1 MTSKKTWAVPVVT
14 VLAAASYSG
23 TALATP
29 SRGVTT
35 SLLANKIA
43 FVDAVGQRARN
54 PTESIFGRACA
65 RHRSARRARAEQLA
79 CDFVKG
85 VISNGST

>member
-14 VLAAASYSG
+14 VLAAAIYGG

-43 FVDAVGQRARN
+43 FVRRGRTTCTEPHRIDLRSSLRPPPFGTQGSRGAVGLPLR
-54 PTESIFGRACA
+54 EG
-65 RHRSARRARAEQLA
+65 
-79 CDFVKG
+79 G
-85 VISNGST
+85 